1 MQGAKNKTW
10 LQFACYAG
18 ALVTS
23 LGLQVFHPDLFAI
36 LCTPLSVERMLNRTE
51 GLALPLNHPV
61 VPNTER
67 VK

>member
-1 MQGAKNKTW
+1 MQGVKKSW

-23 LGLQVFHPDLFAI
+23 LVLQVAQPDLFAL
-36 LCTPLSVERMLNRTE
+36 LCTPLPVERLLNPTE
-51 GLALPLNHPV
+51 GLALPLDHPV
-61 VPNTER
+61 VPPTGR

>member
-1 MQGAKNKTW
+1 MPGVKNKLW

-23 LGLQVFHPDLFAI
+23 LVLQVVHPDLFAL
-36 LCTPLSVERMLNRTE
+36 LCTPLPVERMLSPTE
-51 GLALPLNHPV
+51 GLDLPLNHPV
-61 VPNTER
+61 VPKIER

>member
-1 MQGAKNKTW
+1 MQGVKKSW

-18 ALVTS
+18 ALGTS
-23 LGLQVFHPDLFAI
+23 LVLQVVHPDLFAL
-36 LCTPLSVERMLNRTE
+36 LCTPLPIGNLSNPTE

-61 VPNTER
+61 VTPTET